1 MAEEEEA
8 TGGWKGDG
16 KASKDGGKE
25 GEKAAPWLNYERP
38 TGINIFAGRA
48 TN

>member
-1 MAEEEEA
+1 MTRRRREGVKAWWVREEGRGA
-8 TGGWKGDG
+8 VG
-16 KASKDGGKE
+16 
-25 GEKAAPWLNYERP
+25 AAAARLNYERS

>member
-1 MAEEEEA
+1 MRDGESKGEE
-8 TGGWKGDG
+8 
-16 KASKDGGKE
+16 KASVDRGKE
-25 GEKAAPWLNYERP
+25 REKAAAGLNYERP